1 MPIVIT
7 PEPGVSLAQG
17 DILKDVAVGITTED
31 GKLAVDNTC
40 KFVLVVSRN
49 CNAVRDATITVTPV
63 VQQRARPSP
72 ETPRKQ
78 TLDYMRRTLMG
89 NAEGG
94 VIYDTFYLGTL
105 DGTNARYAARLAML
119 VSIQVPINTVAREQ
133 WIASKRIGR
142 LHIDFIH
149 DLHFRM
155 FATYARLGFDDHTW
169 FPDVDLAMLISA
181 GEKEIA
187 DLQGEIASAELA
199 YREQESE
206 GRAPAKQQLE
216 QIEKK
221 KHSLIELKSELEP
234 YRAENQRR
242 VSSKKE

>member
-1 MPIVIT
+1 MPIVII
-7 PEPGVSLAQG
+7 PEPRVSLAQG
-17 DILKDVAVGITTED
+17 DILKDVAVGVTTED
-31 GKLAVDNTC
+31 GKFVVDNTC
-40 KFVLVVSRN
+40 KFVLVISRN
-49 CNAVRDATITVTPV
+49 CNAVRDATITVAPV
-63 VQQRARPSP
+63 VQQKARPSP
-72 ETPRKQ
+72 ETPKRQ
-78 TLDYMRRTLMG
+78 TLDSMRRTLMG

-105 DGTNARYAARLAML
+105 DESNARYAARLAML
-119 VSIQVPINTVAREQ
+119 VSIRVPIDTAAREQ

-142 LHIDFIH
+142 LHIDFVH
-149 DLHFRM
+149 DLHFRL

-169 FPDVDLAMLISA
+169 FPDVDLAMLIAA
-181 GEKEIA
+181 GEKEVA

-221 KHSLIELKSELEP
+221 KQSLVALQSELAP
-234 YRAENQRR
+234 YIAENQRR
-242 VSSKKE
+242 LSSKKE